1 MSPEKPTIVIVPGAW
16 QLASGLVPF
25 ATQLQEAGLP
35 TELITFPSVGGTE
48 SPLPGLPEDV
58 IETQKVLTRL
68 VEEGKE
74 VVLLCHSYGGVV
86 GSCSAEGFSVAE
98 RAKEGKK
105 GGVRSVVYI
114 AAFMIPK
121 GKSLLDMLGG
131 KPPPWMDV
139 QGEKTTGVAEQMH
152 HIVFNDMSLEQ
163 AAPYFPHVSHS
174 ASSVFSAPSTFEPWN
189 NGVKCAYIFCT
200 EDNAIPF
207 PIQQS
212 MAAQLGPEPVTW
224 VLKSGHYPFASM
236 PQRVIEVVLEAAE
249 VK

>member
-1 MSPEKPTIVIVPGAW
+1 MSTEKPTIVIVPGAW
-16 QLASGLVPF
+16 QLASGYVPF

-35 TELITFPSVGGTE
+35 TEVIAFPSVGGTE

-105 GGVRSVVYI
+105 GGVRLVVYM

-131 KPPPWMDV
+131 KPLPWMDV
-139 QGEKTTGVAEQMH
+139 QGEKTIGVADQMH
-152 HIVFNDMSLEQ
+152 HIIYNDMSVEQ
-163 AAPYFPHVSHS
+163 AAPYLQQISHS
-174 ASSVFSAPSTFEPWN
+174 ASIVFSTPSTFEPWN

-200 EDNAIPF
+200 EDNALLF
-207 PIQQS
+207 PIQQA

-224 VLKSGHYPFASM
+224 VLKCGHCPYASI
-236 PQRVIEVVLEAAE
+236 PQELAEVVLKAAE